1 MKQTAHALLIALTL
15 CLPALAT
22 QAIQSTQAKE
32 APLMMAQASVPAA
45 LDWSPEIKSKIDA
58 FFAQG
63 NLKGQVAVFD
73 ADETLWRHDVGE
85 GFLKYLQDNH
95 KLAMVPDGFD
105 AFARYEA
112 LCAQNKWMGY
122 PYAAQV
128 MAGMKESDVK
138 ALAKDFFENHFKQ
151 NVYPAQKALIQRLQA
166 AGVEVW
172 IVSASNQWIV
182 EAGAPSLGVPLKR
195 VVGVRLDVV
204 KGLVTAN
211 IVPPMT
217 FRQGKVDAI
226 QKYINKTPVLVSGD
240 SITDYEMLRI
250 ATALQLVIN
259 PKDKNAPADNIF
271 RLATDH
277 GWPIQRW

>member
-1 MKQTAHALLIALTL
+1 MKQTAYALLIALTL
-15 CLPALAT
+15 CLPVMAT

-58 FFAQG
+58 FFAKG

-85 GFLKYLQDNH
+85 GFLKYLQDNK

-128 MAGMKESDVK
+128 MAGMQESDVK
-138 ALAKDFFENHFKQ
+138 ALAKDFFENHFQQ

-182 EAGAPSLGVPLKR
+182 EAGAPSLGVPLNR

-211 IVPPMT
+211 IIPPMT
-217 FRQGKVDAI
+217 FRQGKVEAI
-226 QKYINKTPVLVSGD
+226 QKYIHKTPVLVSGD
-240 SITDYEMLRI
+240 SITDYEMLRT